1 MGRARTSDADTPT
14 AGDAASPSAEAPAG
28 TAAPRKKKRKRRK
41 ISKTEAVRRAL
52 ATLGADATNADIQ
65 KHIRERYK
73 VQMKPT
79 HISSCKST
87 LLKTQREQ
95 GTAADGPTTRST
107 GRPAGRP
114 ADLLSPSELRSLK
127 ELVDRV
133 GRKKFHEY
141 LDLLYP

>member
-1 MGRARTSDADTPT
+1 
-14 AGDAASPSAEAPAG
+14 
-28 TAAPRKKKRKRRK
+28 
-41 ISKTEAVRRAL
+41 RAL
-52 ATLGADATNADIQ
+52 ATLGPDASNTDIQ

-95 GTAADGPTTRST
+95 GGTVADGPTPRST
-107 GRPAGRP
+107 GRPVGRPAGRP
-114 ADLLSPSELRSLK
+114 ADLLSPSELRSVK

-133 GRKKFHEY
+133 GMKKFHEY